1 MLERIADYFAHIPSL
16 HRALI
21 LAGGITLFWLI
32 ESAIPLFKFRYN
44 KFKHALPNLFFT
56 ATTIVVNF
64 SLAFLIVKTSDFV
77 VAQKIGLLQWVDLPL
92 WADIVVGLM
101 VLDLLGA
108 YFAHWTEH
116 NVRWM
121 WKFHMVHHADTHVD
135 TTTANRHHPVESVF
149 RVAFTLLAILVCGAP
164 MWLVFLYQSMS
175 VVLSQFNHANMRVP
189 EWLDRPISWIIV
201 SPNMHKVHHHYRLPE
216 TDTNYGNIFS
226 LWDRLFRTYH
236 FTPVKELNYGLDVL
250 DNSKDLNLGYQ
261 LKVPFNRNIK
271 SAADKDFVP
280 NHPEGVKEQKEEYQV

>member
-32 ESAIPLFKFRYN
+32 ESAIPLFRFRYN
-44 KFKHALPNLFFT
+44 KWRHALPNLFFT

-64 SLAFLIVKTSDFV
+64 ALAFLIVKTSDFV
-77 VAQKIGLLQWVDLPL
+77 VERQIGLLQWVAFPL
-92 WADIVVGLM
+92 WAQLLVGLM
-101 VLDLLGA
+101 LLDLIGA

-149 RVAFTLLAILVCGAP
+149 RVAFTLLAIVVCGAP

-189 EWLDRPISWIIV
+189 EWLDRPLSWIIV

-226 LWDRLFRTYH
+226 LWDRLFRTYRH
-236 FTPVKELNYGLDVL
+236 TPVKQLHYGLDVL
-250 DNSKDLNLGYQ
+250 DNRKDLNLGYQ
-261 LKVPFNRNIK
+261 LKVPFDRSIK

-280 NHPEGVKEQKEEYQV
+280 NHPEGVREAEVSIK